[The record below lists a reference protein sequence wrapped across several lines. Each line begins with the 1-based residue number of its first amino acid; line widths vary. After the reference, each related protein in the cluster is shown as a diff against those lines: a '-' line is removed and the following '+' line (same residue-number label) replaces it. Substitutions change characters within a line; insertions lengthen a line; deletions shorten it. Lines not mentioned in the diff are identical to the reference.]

1 MSRYIGT
8 RIRTKST
15 MHRKLKLI
23 RGLVSG
29 SVMLGLVSFIFWPG
43 LKQAC
48 VPSVSQML
56 PLTAELLVK
65 EALMEYEVGG
75 SKEYDEAFL

>member
-23 RGLVSG
+23 RGLASG
-29 SVMLGLVSFIFWPG
+29 CVMLGLASYISWLGP
-43 LKQAC
+43 APDS